1 MTKQRVYGFDEDGYR
16 RVKEAARIVLGPP
29 RVGAQRRRQ
38 APVLGKDRVAVSADT
53 KPFTILEY
61 DPVTGDVLKTWDRG
75 RQRGGSPHGDLELLW
90 SSDGYLLAAGSG
102 DINRNNGNVI
112 KWDVDATDNE
122 AERIW
127 ESDQQALNAAPERA
141 GPGAGRMDRILLE
154 ADDGYIWRIG
164 GAGAVGSQYI
174 ARHDPDSGS
183 QTHELL
189 IGAPAANSLLQL
201 EPAGSGAVV
210 VGGTV
215 AISGDYLHRVS
226 ASGSKTH
233 GYTTACFAF
242 MEFSGRLYVITG
254 TTGDGLAIL
263 DATDLSVIDS
273 RSAPSGETY
282 QAIETDGTTVWTA
295 TTASGPTVRRL
306 RAYDATDLSTEQWNS
321 TRDSTLT
328 GTVRL
333 IYANSYLYDF
343 AEAVRKFDPT
353 DGTEIWQ
360 AANLGAVARRRQG
373 CVVTSGY
380 VISVDGGSAQ
390 NVRCFEESDGSTR
403 WDDTLI
409 DTFGLNGQGA
419 MATGAVVSPAGRL
432 FVSTRRSM
440 P

>member
-1 MTKQRVYGFDEDGYR
+1 MAKKRVYGFDEQGFD
-16 RVKEAARIVLGPP
+16 RVQRATRQTLGTPAA
-29 RVGAQRRRQ
+29 GARRRRQ

-75 RQRGGSPHGDLELLW
+75 RQRGSPPHGDLELLW
-90 SSDGYLLAAGSG
+90 SSDDYLLAAGTG

-112 KWDVDATDNE
+112 KWDVDAEDSE

-127 ESDQQALNAAPERA
+127 ESDQQSLHAAPERA
-141 GPGAGRMDRILLE
+141 GPSAARMDRILLE

-164 GAGAVGSQYI
+164 GASSVGDQYI

-189 IGAPAANSLLQL
+189 IGSPGANSLLQL

-210 VGGTV
+210 VGGT
-215 AISGDYLHRVS
+215 ASISGDYLHRVS
-226 ASGSKTH
+226 ASGTKTH
-233 GYTTACFAF
+233 GYATACFAYT
-242 MEFSGRLYVITG
+242 EFGGRLYVITG
-254 TTGDGLAIL
+254 GTGTGLAIL
-263 DATDLSVIDS
+263 DATDLSVIDT
-273 RSAPSGETY
+273 RSAPVGETY
-282 QAIETDGTTVWTA
+282 QAIESDGVTVWTA

-306 RAYDATDLSTEQWNS
+306 RAYDATNLAAESWNS

-328 GTVRL
+328 DSYRL

-360 AANLGAVARRRQG
+360 SASLISVPRRRQG
-373 CVVTSGY
+373 CVVTSGFVVKIGTSSIGLQCY
-380 VISVDGGSAQ
+380 
-390 NVRCFEESDGSTR
+390 EESDGSTR
-403 WDDTLI
+403 WDDRLLDTLGP
-409 DTFGLNGQGA
+409 DGNGA
-419 MATGAVVSPAGRL
+419 MATGCVVNPSGRL
-432 FVSTRRSM
+432 FVCTRRSM

>member
-1 MTKQRVYGFDEDGYR
+1 MKTEIPR
-16 RVKEAARIVLGPP
+16 RTVKRIGGRDWNELVNRRPGRLRLGPIHSQS
-29 RVGAQRRRQ
+29 RAGNENS
-38 APVLGKDRVAVSADT
+38 SADT
-53 KPFTILEY
+53 KPFTIAEY
-61 DPVTGDVLKTWDRG
+61 DPDTGDVLKTWDRG
-75 RQRGGSPHGDLELLW
+75 RQRGGSPHGDLELAW

-102 DINRNNGNVI
+102 DINRENGNVI
-112 KWDVDATDNE
+112 KWDVDAVDPDP
-122 AERIW
+122 ERVW
-127 ESDQQALNAAPERA
+127 ESNQTSLNPAPERA

-164 GAGAVGSQYI
+164 GAGAIGSQYI
-174 ARHDPDSGS
+174 ARHAPGSGS

-189 IGAPAANSLLQL
+189 IGSPAANSLLQL

-226 ASGSKTH
+226 TSGSKTH
-233 GYTTACFAF
+233 GYATACFAF
-242 MEFSGRLYVITG
+242 TEFGGRLYVITG
-254 TTGDGLAIL
+254 ATGNGLAIL
-263 DATDLSVIDS
+263 DASDLSVIDS
-273 RSAPSGETY
+273 RSAPAGETY

-328 GTVRL
+328 DSYRL

-360 AANLGAVARRRQG
+360 SGSSTGAPRRRQG
-373 CVVTSGY
+373 CIVTSDF
-380 VISVDGGSAQ
+380 VLKIGSS
-390 NVRCFEESDGSTR
+390 NIGVNCYEESDGSTR
-403 WDDTLI
+403 WDDILI
-409 DTFGLNGQGA
+409 DTTGPNSQGA
-419 MATGAVVSPAGRL
+419 MATGAVVNPDGRL
-432 FVSTRRSM
+432 FVCTRRSM